1 MRVLAKGQE
10 GTLRGQRDIRRYE
23 IGKKCWELIPGERNM
38 RWISLLSS
46 GTAAVVA
53 AEYEI
58 KIVITGTARELPR
71 RAGSLLWDLGN

>member
-1 MRVLAKGQE
+1 MLGADSRRKKHEV
-10 GTLRGQRDIRRYE
+10 DIF
-23 IGKKCWELIPGERNM
+23 II
-38 RWISLLSS
+38 
-46 GTAAVVA
+46 TAAVVA